1 MKTTDLIESARR
13 ALNAGDFAGS
23 LAAINALESALSP
36 VSFVPV
42 SGANTLG
49 QGALTK
55 RPGTR
60 RAKVAICVGHSRQGD
75 KGAESVNGVTEWT
88 YNRDVAE
95 YLFTELG
102 KRGIDSKIFHRYAG
116 LDYPSAM
123 KWLAAQVKD
132 YGADC
137 ALELHFNSAGAMAS
151 GFEVLCF
158 DPRKDIPSTRFAK
171 SVLDKMAKAWPEGR
185 NRNVKWA
192 ERGRLFIESL
202 PCPAIIVEPFFGSN
216 TSDWER
222 WKNAQAELAG
232 IYADGVQDW
241 MLTLAK

>member
-23 LAAINALESALSP
+23 LAAINALDLALSP
-36 VSFVPV
+36 VNATGK
-42 SGANTLG
+42 SGVVIGSAGGGGTG
-49 QGALTK
+49 VK
-55 RPGTR
+55 RP
-60 RAKVAICVGHSRQGD
+60 KVAICVGHSRQGD
-75 KGAESVNGVTEWT
+75 KGAVSVGGVSEWEF
-88 YNRDVAE
+88 NRDVAE

-102 KRGIDSKIFHRYAG
+102 KRGIDAKIFQRYAG
-116 LDYPSAM
+116 RDYPTSM
-123 KWLAAQVKD
+123 RWLAAQIKD

-137 ALELHFNSAGAMAS
+137 ALELHFNSAAPKAS

-158 DPRKDIPSTRFAK
+158 DPLSDILSTRLAK
-171 SVLDKMAKAWPEGR
+171 CVLDKTAKTWPEGR

-216 TSDWER
+216 RNDWER

-232 IYADGVQDW
+232 IYADGIQEW
-241 MLTLAK
+241 ARTLAK